1 MAEHNI
7 MREHRFP
14 EGGSSLDP
22 HLLGGSPAVRW
33 QWLRRLLGA
42 QFAADTATYAIVFAA
57 VAVVEEM
64 TSSTMRV
71 AWTILSSTLPG
82 LLFGLV
88 AGVVVDRRDRVMVL
102 VMANALRI
110 AAAGCFVLA
119 VQDVTHPLVL
129 AGIYLSCFALSALAQ
144 FISPAQAAIAP
155 RLAGDETTLVRLNS
169 LSSLFALGS
178 QGLGVVVL
186 TPLLLSVSGPAAV
199 GMAGVVLYAVA
210 TIIASRLPH
219 RSFSFSP
226 SGRSLSAV
234 WSDLREGWHFI
245 AHNRAVTLATIC
257 SVAVS
262 ATAILLSALAPGL
275 ASRVL
280 GVRVSS
286 IAYMAVPA
294 GVGFGVGL
302 VLLNRRKQ
310 RWSQITWV
318 SAGLICFGL
327 SLSCFPFMHQWG
339 WRVIPLLLMG
349 GMGLG
354 LGLALVLVP
363 TRTILQEHPPADMR
377 GRVLATQSTLTNL
390 ANTLPLP
397 IAGGLAD
404 LIGITNVM
412 FLLAFL
418 LMGMGVAS
426 AVHSRA

>member
-7 MREHRFP
+7 SGEAPSLEQGR
-14 EGGSSLDP
+14 SLDP
-22 HLLGGSPAVRW
+22 HLSGGTPILRW
-33 QWLRRLLGA
+33 LWLRRLLGA
-42 QFAADTATYAIVFAA
+42 QLAADTATYAIVFAA

-64 TSSTMRV
+64 TGSTMRV

-88 AGVVVDRRDRVMVL
+88 AGVVVDRRDRVTVL
-102 VMANALRI
+102 VVANALRI
-110 AAAGCFVLA
+110 VAAGCFVLA
-119 VQDVTHPLVL
+119 VQDVSHPLVL
-129 AGIYLSCFALSALAQ
+129 VGIYVSCFALSALAQ

-155 RLAGDETTLVRLNS
+155 RLAGDETTLIRLNS

-178 QGLGVVVL
+178 QGLGLVVL

-199 GMAGVVLYAVA
+199 GVAGVVLYAVA

-219 RSFSFSP
+219 RSVSLSP
-226 SGRSLSAV
+226 SGRSLAAV

-245 AHNRAVTLATIC
+245 AHNQPVSLGTTC
-257 SVAVS
+257 SVVVS
-262 ATAILLSALAPGL
+262 ATVILLTALAPGL

-286 IAYMAVPA
+286 IAYMAVPV
-294 GVGFGVGL
+294 GVGFGLGL
-302 VLLNRRKQ
+302 VLLNHWSHRCGQ
-310 RWSQITWV
+310 VRWISM
-318 SAGLICFGL
+318 GLISFGL
-327 SLSCFPFMHQWG
+327 SLACFPLLHQWG
-339 WRVIPLLLMG
+339 WRALPILLMS

-404 LIGITNVM
+404 LIGIANVM
-412 FLLAFL
+412 FLLAL
-418 LMGMGVAS
+418 LITGMGVAS
-426 AVHSRA
+426 VVHSRA